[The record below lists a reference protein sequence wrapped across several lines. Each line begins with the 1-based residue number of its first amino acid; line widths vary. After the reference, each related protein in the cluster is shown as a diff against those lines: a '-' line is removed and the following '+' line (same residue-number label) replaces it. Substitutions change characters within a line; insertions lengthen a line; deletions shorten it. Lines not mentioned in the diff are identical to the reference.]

1 MAVFLSILKNL
12 KHKVEKMHI
21 RVFMDNEESDNII
34 LDSSNEQVEMLDAR
48 GFFVLR
54 EKKHEGRH

>member
-1 MAVFLSILKNL
+1 
-12 KHKVEKMHI
+12 MHI